1 MNVRYLLSTILP
13 SSKLVRHSTARVVAA
28 IANIEVPLGNWNQLF
43 PFLQTRCASPQVAHR
58 EVGIYTMYTELE
70 NIVEGFENYLPTLFS
85 LFGNLLQDPESLEVR
100 IATVRHVFDFM

>member
-1 MNVRYLLSTILP
+1 
-13 SSKLVRHSTARVVAA
+13 
-28 IANIEVPLGNWNQLF
+28 
-43 PFLQTRCASPQVAHR
+43 
-58 EVGIYTMYTELE
+58 MYTVLE